1 MILLLKTKCSAEVLS
16 SVSKDKKAV
25 LCLMEKT
32 HVLDKLCPGTCECAV
47 GCELNVNESTISIKQ
62 GVFKQ
67 KLR

>member
-32 HVLDKLCPGTCECAV
+32 HVLDKLCPGTSYSAV
-47 GCELNVNESTISIKQ
+47 GCEFKVNEST
-62 GVFKQ
+62 VC
-67 KLR
+67 